1 MSYEEKVTRPVRV
14 SSSIGF
20 RIANPPRFSSKFPV
34 IRRMPG
40 LKSSCTMSS
49 VISFKAIWLKRGT

>member
-1 MSYEEKVTRPVRV
+1 
-14 SSSIGF
+14 
-20 RIANPPRFSSKFPV
+20 
-34 IRRMPG
+34 MPG